1 MSFFHRLPGV
11 QWSVIVTGW
20 RTSGKLNFIFILQI
34 FSFTCSFC
42 SLLHASSSLYSV
54 SLFVNFLI
62 FIFDPPNVFCLS
74 LTSDDEMCNF
84 YIMYW
89 TDGGQ
94 ALKKKQCFSLGPP
107 LFTWSR
113 YLLNNIPNED
123 ASTLWWIIFNFAWH
137 DSLCNPAGLVIAF
150 YLSFWLFSAFVLAA
164 LFFCMKIYSFFPALV
179 LFLFF
184 NRLHFCLFQCAECFR
199 VERTRVRPAE
209 ITMNNFSRA
218 RHQSLKTNIYENNR
232 QVCQAVNSEKVRWL
246 RGYIQ
251 PQDFYIFSLFTWA
264 Q

>member
-1 MSFFHRLPGV
+1 
-11 QWSVIVTGW
+11 
-20 RTSGKLNFIFILQI
+20 
-34 FSFTCSFC
+34 
-42 SLLHASSSLYSV
+42 
-54 SLFVNFLI
+54 
-62 FIFDPPNVFCLS
+62 
-74 LTSDDEMCNF
+74 MCNF

-123 ASTLWWIIFNFAWH
+123 ASTLWWIIFNFRVNLRGKTSAWL
-137 DSLCNPAGLVIAF
+137 SLQSCRFGYCI
-150 YLSFWLFSAFVLAA
+150 LFIILTFLRIW
-164 LFFCMKIYSFFPALV
+164 FGCIIFCMKIYSFFPALV

-199 VERTRVRPAE
+199 VERTRVRPVE

-218 RHQSLKTNIYENNR
+218 RHQSLKTNVYENNR